1 MAANNISREDYLKR
15 ILLHQRQT
23 SQAMP
28 MGDLAGSVGVTGASA
43 TGMVKTLV
51 GQGWVEYVPHK
62 GVRLTPSGHEVA
74 AQVLRRHRLVELF
87 LVRTLKIDWAEV
99 HDEAETIEHAISDKL
114 LAHIDEFLG
123 HPEVDPHGDPIPN
136 AKGQF
141 PDTVL
146 KPVTLCPP
154 GQTRTV
160 KRIVDQSPDFL
171 KLIDHLG
178 LKPGSPV
185 TLIKA
190 EPTAQVV
197 VIRSNKSS
205 ETAMSLLAA
214 ANILVDDHVASE
226 PAKPSALKRTK
237 KSIG

>member
-1 MAANNISREDYLKR
+1 LAANNISREDYLKR

-62 GVRLTPSGHEVA
+62 GVRLTSSGHDVA
-74 AQVLRRHRLVELF
+74 AQVLRRHRLIELF

-141 PDTVL
+141 PDAAQNL

-178 LKPGSPV
+178 LKPGRVV
-185 TLIKA
+185 TIVKA
-190 EPTAQVV
+190 DPTAQVV
-197 VIRSNKSS
+197 VIRSDKTP

-214 ANILVDDHVASE
+214 ANILVDDQVA
-226 PAKPSALKRTK
+226 PAASAPKRSK
-237 KSIG
+237 KS

>member
-28 MGDLAGSVGVTGASA
+28 MGDLASSVGVTGASA

-62 GVRLTPSGHEVA
+62 GVRLTDSGHEVA
-74 AQVLRRHRLVELF
+74 AQVLRRHRLIELF

-141 PDTVL
+141 PDTAYL

-160 KRIVDQSPDFL
+160 KRIIDQSPDFL

-178 LKPGSPV
+178 LKPGNTA
-185 TLIKA
+185 TLVKA
-190 EPTAQVV
+190 DPTAQIV
-197 VIRSNKSS
+197 VIRSEKSP
-205 ETAMSLLAA
+205 ETPMSLSAA
-214 ANILVDDHVASE
+214 ANILVDDQPASAIAA
-226 PAKPSALKRTK
+226 PKRGK
-237 KSIG
+237 KT